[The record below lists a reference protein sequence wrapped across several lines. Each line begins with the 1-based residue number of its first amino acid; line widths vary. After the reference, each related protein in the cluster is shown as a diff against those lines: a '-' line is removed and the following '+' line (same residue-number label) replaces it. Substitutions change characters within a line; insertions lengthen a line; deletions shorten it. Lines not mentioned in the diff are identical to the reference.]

1 MHRFAAS
8 LLVLGLAAATGSA
21 FAQSGYPTNAYPP
34 VRDDAYGSS
43 TDVRYDQARVVRV
56 DPVIV
61 SGYGQGGDGWQA
73 QRCHSQRNDGYVG
86 NDGYRDPYG
95 NGRYPGDGYRDD
107 GYGNDGYR
115 DDGYRDSGYRGDG
128 YRDGGYRNTG
138 SNTGSDAGRNVATVI
153 GGVVGAVL
161 GSKVGGGSARY
172 ATAAIGSMVGGMAGR
187 QVYESSHRPQRD
199 RVVTVC
205 DPVPANGNGYTVDDS
220 RVGAYDVTYEYAGRT
235 YTTRTDHH
243 PGDTIRVRV
252 DVQAAE

>member
-1 MHRFAAS
+1 MHRIAAS

-21 FAQSGYPTNAYPP
+21 FAQAGYPTDAYRPIG
-34 VRDDAYGSS
+34 DDAHAGSMG
-43 TDVRYDQARVVRV
+43 VQYDQARVVRV

-61 SGYGQGGDGWQA
+61 SGYG
-73 QRCHSQRNDGYVG
+73 NDGYASQRQRCRSRRD
-86 NDGYRDPYG
+86 DGYAADDSYRDPY
-95 NGRYPGDGYRDD
+95 PGGDYRNEDYRDD
-107 GYGNDGYR
+107 GYHDGDRNDGYR
-115 DDGYRDSGYRGDG
+115 SG
-128 YRDGGYRNTG
+128 G
-138 SNTGSDAGRNVATVI
+138 SQTGRNVATVV

-172 ATAAIGSMVGGMAGR
+172 ATAAVGSMVGGIAGR
-187 QVYESSHRPQRD
+187 QVYENSHRPARD

-205 DPVPANGNGYTVDDS
+205 DPVPADGDGYTVDDS

-243 PGDTIRVRV
+243 PGDMIRVRV